1 MIDKKFLILENA
13 LLWIA
18 AGANIARIGVA
29 AAIADGSWVWLW
41 STVVFAAFATMFF
54 KVIKKN
60 TARIWAM
67 EGEKAAWYKFLSPK
81 GFAIV
86 VFMMSLGIFLRRFT
100 GLPNTFFAYFYT
112 GLGTALV
119 TAGVSSFFRKRAS

>member
-1 MIDKKFLILENA
+1 MIDKKFLLLENA
-13 LLWIA
+13 FLWIA
-18 AGANIARIGVA
+18 AGVNIARIGVA

-54 KVIKKN
+54 NVIKKN
-60 TARIWAM
+60 TIRIWAM
-67 EGEKAAWYKFLSPK
+67 EGEKAPWYKFLSPK

-100 GLPNTFFAYFYT
+100 SLPNSFFAYFYT
-112 GLGTALV
+112 GLGTALA
-119 TAGVSSFFRKRAS
+119 TAGGSSFFRKRTS